1 MNANP
6 PDAPFRLPPLKGRIE
21 AKAPLGPTTWFRV
34 GGPAE
39 YLVKPASAAD
49 LAQFLR
55 ALPGD
60 VQVTVI
66 GAASNLIIR
75 DGGIQGV
82 LIRLARGFS
91 TVTVEAD
98 GIICGAAALDATVA
112 EHAAAAGLGGLEFLC
127 GIPGSIGGAVAMN
140 AGAYGSDMAACLD
153 WAEVVT
159 RAGEQVR
166 LPAAELH
173 LSYRHAKLPAGA
185 VVTRARLRAAPTD
198 ARLIASRMAEIRESR
213 AATQPV
219 RARTGGSTFANPP
232 GMKAWEL
239 IDGAGC
245 RGLTRGGAQV
255 SELHCNFL
263 LNTGAATAADLEGL
277 GEEVRRRVHAATGV
291 TLSWEIRRIGQ
302 PSGRPEVVA

>member
-1 MNANP
+1 MNAIETDP
-6 PDAPFRLPPLKGRIE
+6 TTALPPLKGRVD
-21 AKAPLGPTTWFRV
+21 ANAALGPLTWFRV
-34 GGPAE
+34 GGAAE
-39 YLVKPASAAD
+39 HLVKPASAAD

-55 ALPGD
+55 ALSGD

-75 DGGIQGV
+75 DGGIAGV
-82 LIRLARGFS
+82 VIRLARGFS
-91 TVTVEAD
+91 TVTVEPT
-98 GIICGAAALDATVA
+98 GIVCGAAALDATVA

-166 LPAAELH
+166 LPAADLH
-173 LSYRHAKLPAGA
+173 LSYRHSKLPAGA
-185 VVTRARLRAAPTD
+185 IVTRARLRAAPAD
-198 ARLIASRMAEIRESR
+198 PRLIATRMAEIRDSR

-263 LNTGAATAADLEGL
+263 LNTGEATAADLEGL
-277 GEEVRRRVHAATGV
+277 GEEVRRRVLAGTGV
-291 TLSWEIRRIGQ
+291 TLDWEIKRIGQ
-302 PSGRPEVVA
+302 PVARAEVVA

>member
-1 MNANP
+1 MNAMQ
-6 PDAPFRLPPLKGRIE
+6 PDAGFVLPPLKGRVE
-21 AKAPLGPTTWFRV
+21 ANAALGPLTWFRV
-34 GGPAE
+34 GGAAE

-55 ALPGD
+55 AVPGD
-60 VQVTVI
+60 VPVTVI

-75 DGGIQGV
+75 DGGIPGIV
-82 LIRLARGFS
+82 IRLARGFS
-91 TVTVEAD
+91 AVTVEPS
-98 GIICGAAALDATVA
+98 GIVCGAAALDATVA

-127 GIPGSIGGAVAMN
+127 GIPGSIGGAVVMN

-153 WAEVVT
+153 WVEVVT
-159 RAGEQVR
+159 RGGEQVR
-166 LPAAELH
+166 LPAADLH
-173 LSYRHAKLPAGA
+173 LSYRHSTLPAVA
-185 VVTRARLRAAPTD
+185 VVTRARLRAVAGEPP
-198 ARLIASRMAEIRESR
+198 LIAARMAEIRESR

-245 RGLTRGGAQV
+245 RGLIRGGAQV

-277 GEEVRRRVHAATGV
+277 GEEVRRRVLAGTGV
-291 TLSWEIRRIGQ
+291 TLHWEIKRIGQ
-302 PSGRPEVVA
+302 PLARAEVVA

>member
-1 MNANP
+1 MTAVP
-6 PDAPFRLPPLKGRIE
+6 PDDTLPPLKGRIE
-21 AKAPLGPTTWFRV
+21 ARAALGPLTWFRV

-60 VQVTVI
+60 VPVTTI

-75 DGGIQGV
+75 DGGISGAV
-82 LIRLARGFS
+82 IRLARGFS
-91 TVTVEAD
+91 TISVEPD
-98 GIICGAAALDATVA
+98 GLVCGAAALDATVA

-159 RAGEQVR
+159 RAGEPVR

-173 LSYRHAKLPAGA
+173 LSYRHSGLP
-185 VVTRARLRAAPTD
+185 V
-198 ARLIASRMAEIRESR
+198 ASFRSE
-213 AATQPV
+213 
-219 RARTGGSTFANPP
+219 TFP
-232 GMKAWEL
+232 MMM
-239 IDGAGC
+239 
-245 RGLTRGGAQV
+245 
-255 SELHCNFL
+255 
-263 LNTGAATAADLEGL
+263 LE
-277 GEEVRRRVHAATGV
+277 
-291 TLSWEIRRIGQ
+291 
-302 PSGRPEVVA
+302 

>member
-1 MNANP
+1 MNALTL
-6 PDAPFRLPPLKGRIE
+6 DEAMPPLKGRIE
-21 AKAPLGPTTWFRV
+21 ANAALGPLTWFRV

-55 ALPGD
+55 ALPGE
-60 VQVTVI
+60 VPVTAV

-75 DGGIQGV
+75 DGGIAGV
-82 LIRLARGFS
+82 VIRLARGFS

-98 GIICGAAALDATVA
+98 GIVCGAAALDATVA
-112 EHAAAAGLGGLEFLC
+112 EHAAAGGLGGLEFLC

-159 RAGEQVR
+159 RAGELVR

-173 LSYRHAKLPAGA
+173 LSYRHSRLPAGA
-185 VVTRARLRAAPTD
+185 VVTRARLRAAPGD
-198 ARLIASRMAEIRESR
+198 ARLIASRMAEIRDSR

-245 RGLTRGGAQV
+245 RGLVRGGAQV

-263 LNTGAATAADLEGL
+263 LNTGEATAADLEGL
-277 GEEVRRRVHAATGV
+277 GEEVRRRVAAATGV
-291 TLSWEIRRIGQ
+291 TLVWEIRRIGQ
-302 PSGRPEVVA
+302 PNGPAAEVVA